1 MEKAALPGGL
11 LPCGPAARLPV
22 FARWRGRVGTESF
35 PKRHLWAA
43 YGGPCRMRG
52 RSAPRAPRVT
62 LSMEKESPESQ
73 PRGHPP
79 WQSPWGTQVRLEKRS
94 RSARPCPT
102 GTKPHQARECPSRR
116 QPPKIV
122 TDRGPSLTTHK
133 RSRGIPGFSIPPA
146 GSLASRYHP
155 YSSEYGAGTCPRVA
169 ETQPFFVFP
178 RVSGGWWKTTRHR
191 TFPSRADRGGTPVIY
206 VRAA

>member
-1 MEKAALPGGL
+1 MWAASPPLPWPGVARPCRNVEALRPPRLPGL
-11 LPCGPAARLPV
+11 R
-22 FARWRGRVGTESF
+22 
-35 PKRHLWAA
+35 
-43 YGGPCRMRG
+43 RG

-79 WQSPWGTQVRLEKRS
+79 WQSPWGTPLLLGKRS

-102 GTKPHQARECPSRR
+102 GATPHQARNCLSRR
-116 QPPKIV
+116 RPPKDV
-122 TDRGPSLTTHK
+122 PLRGSSLTTHK
-133 RSRGIPGFSIPPA
+133 TSREIPGFSIPPA

-169 ETQPFFVFP
+169 ETQPFFVFSISLCYQVP
-178 RVSGGWWKTTRHR
+178 ARMGVARWPSWCVDAVPCQKHIGAGYCAR
-191 TFPSRADRGGTPVIY
+191 TNGVQFP
-206 VRAA
+206 

>member
-1 MEKAALPGGL
+1 MRACGTPAEFVWRRPALH
-11 LPCGPAARLPV
+11 
-22 FARWRGRVGTESF
+22 TS
-35 PKRHLWAA
+35 
-43 YGGPCRMRG
+43 
-52 RSAPRAPRVT
+52 RVT

-73 PRGHPP
+73 AGESPP
-79 WQSPWGTQVRLEKRS
+79 PPPYVSLLLLGKRS

-102 GTKPHQARECPSRR
+102 GTKPHQARNCPSRR

-133 RSRGIPGFSIPPA
+133 TSRGIPGFSIPPA

-178 RVSGGWWKTTRHR
+178 RASGRRWKTTRHK
-191 TFPSRADRGGTPVIY
+191 TFPSRADRGGTPVVF